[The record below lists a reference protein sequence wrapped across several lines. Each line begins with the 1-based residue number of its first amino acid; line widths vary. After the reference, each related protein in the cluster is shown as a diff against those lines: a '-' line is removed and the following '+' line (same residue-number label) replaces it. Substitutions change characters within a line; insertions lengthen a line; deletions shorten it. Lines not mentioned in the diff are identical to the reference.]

1 GTEGGARRRR
11 ERRGLRRGRRAP
23 CRRRGARGARGDTG
37 WRQAQQL
44 GGVVHHAE
52 GEAAGHAVEKASE
65 RVAFAAGFLC
75 CASEVAAERI
85 WAARLPLA
93 RAVAGQ
99 GATVSAAVPRI

>member
-1 GTEGGARRRR
+1 KLPRRPGDFEPPEKARPFWFPPWD
-11 ERRGLRRGRRAP
+11 AP
-23 CRRRGARGARGDTG
+23 PRGDTG